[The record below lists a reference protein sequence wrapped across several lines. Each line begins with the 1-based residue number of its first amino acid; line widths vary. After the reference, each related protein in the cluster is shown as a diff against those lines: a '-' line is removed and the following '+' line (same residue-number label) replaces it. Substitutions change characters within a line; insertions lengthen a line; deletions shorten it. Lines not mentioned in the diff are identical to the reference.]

1 MCLDSL
7 YHLTEAQ
14 NVFLQRDYVSSA
26 PFPSHLCTSTNSAG
40 YSKDI
45 DMKMMTTDF
54 FIIRTGHDWS
64 KSRILQRLCARPP
77 WQEQVAE
84 DSTIWHKCFECD
96 SNEHNRCT
104 TTWYPY
110 TLWGPL
116 FQWMLHQD
124 INQHR
129 GMFLLVLINEI
140 YHFCVTHV
148 VLYLLKTSYRCCPL

>member
-1 MCLDSL
+1 M
-7 YHLTEAQ
+7 HLLHLFHLVYAH
-14 NVFLQRDYVSSA
+14 LQIVLA
-26 PFPSHLCTSTNSAG
+26 IQKILIW
-40 YSKDI
+40 KWWQQI
-45 DMKMMTTDF
+45 F

-77 WQEQVAE
+77 WQEQVVE
-84 DSTIWHKCFECD
+84 ESTIWHKCFECD
-96 SNEHNRCT
+96 SNEHNWCT

-116 FQWMLHQD
+116 FQWMLHRD

-129 GMFLLVLINEI
+129 GMFQLVLINEI
-140 YHFCVTHV
+140 YRLCVTCV